1 MISNLTETTM
11 CLIEETGDSTH
22 ERTGRGSWGLPP
34 PPLPPPPKFWATQIF
49 LGSKRNFGKTNFCK
63 SFHVSFTSSFF
74 FFSKRWLT
82 SSQFELREAWALW
95 ETPSRSLQDFVGD
108 HVQRQ
113 TQLTSESHHRMNT
126 YYASIDMVLTELQP
140 RFREKEQ
147 EIICALGNIC
157 YSETPN
163 KESFFR
169 VPKFY
174 KIDDQIPE
182 T

>member
-1 MISNLTETTM
+1 M
-11 CLIEETGDSTH
+11 
-22 ERTGRGSWGLPP
+22 GL
-34 PPLPPPPKFWATQIF
+34 KI
-49 LGSKRNFGKTNFCK
+49 
-63 SFHVSFTSSFF
+63 
-74 FFSKRWLT
+74 KRWLT

-95 ETPSRSLQDFVGD
+95 ETPSRSLEDFVGD

-140 RFREKEQ
+140 KFREKEQ
-147 EIICALGNIC
+147 EIICTLGNIC

-163 KESFFR
+163 EESFFR
-169 VPKFY
+169 VAKFY
-174 KIDDQIPE
+174 KIDDEILE